1 MKVHP
6 LYGGPHAVMSVQ
18 DLTPKTFE
26 ECMSVLTVSIGQIE
40 RLTLN
45 PEQRDRLDA
54 AARRL
59 AATITEQDQ

>member
-6 LYGGPHAVMSVQ
+6 IYGRPHAVMSVQ

-26 ECMSVLTVSIGQIE
+26 ECMSVLTVSIGQVE
-40 RLTLN
+40 RLTLDTD
-45 PEQRDRLDA
+45 QRDRVNA

-59 AATITEQDQ
+59 AATTEQDQ

>member
-6 LYGGPHAVMSVQ
+6 IYGRPHAVMSVQ

-26 ECMSVLTVSIGQIE
+26 ECMSVLTMSIGQVE

-45 PEQRDRLDA
+45 AEQRDRVSA

-59 AATITEQDQ
+59 AAITEQEQ

>member
-1 MKVHP
+1 
-6 LYGGPHAVMSVQ
+6 MSVQ

-45 PEQRDRLDA
+45 AEQRDRLDA

-59 AATITEQDQ
+59 AAITEQDQ

>member
-6 LYGGPHAVMSVQ
+6 IYGRPHAVMSVQ

-26 ECMSVLTVSIGQIE
+26 ECMSVLTMSIGQVE

-45 PEQRDRLDA
+45 AEQRTRLDA

-59 AATITEQDQ
+59 AAITEQEQ

>member
-1 MKVHP
+1 
-6 LYGGPHAVMSVQ
+6 MSVQ

-26 ECMSVLTVSIGQIE
+26 ECMSVLTVSIGQVE

-54 AARRL
+54 ASARL
-59 AATITEQDQ
+59 AAITEQEQ

>member
-1 MKVHP
+1 MRTHP
-6 LYGGPHAVMSVQ
+6 LYGHPHVVMSAE
-18 DLTPKTFE
+18 DLAPRTFE

-54 AARRL
+54 ATRRL
-59 AATITEQDQ
+59 AAITEQDQ